1 MRWLI
6 SLVHNLW
13 LCCGDARLWLVK
25 RILVR
30 GIFALRREHAPSKG
44 IQKLLI
50 ALGLK
55 RSV

>member
-6 SLVHNLW
+6 SLVCNLW
-13 LCCGDARLWLVK
+13 LYCKDARLWLVE
-25 RILVR
+25 RIVVR

-44 IQKLLI
+44 LQKLLL